1 MTPKNSKY
9 CYAIP
14 KGDSMKKETKMEI
27 LKSQQDAYFKA
38 SKKEKGR
45 ILNELCKLCHL
56 TRKHVIKRL
65 AKPFVSA
72 FDKKRLPKKKRRLK
86 YSQTL
91 LKLVAQVWKAFNY
104 PCGPKL
110 EPIIKDNEFSIKK
123 NFLVS
128 DKDYSLMC
136 QISPAQLDRRLK
148 NLDRDNKK
156 KAACCTRPG
165 RHLKVTI
172 PLVDPTVI
180 PKKPGACSMDLVAH
194 CGDNLS
200 GDFAY
205 SLNFTD
211 HFLGWTTAQAFI
223 GKSQIN
229 TTNALDVIFP
239 TLPFKVNDL
248 NSDNGSEFINAHLAK
263 FCKLHNIRFTR
274 SREYKKNDNARI
286 EQKNFTHVRKL
297 VGYLRY
303 DSQYLVSLLNKLYA
317 DAAMFQNLFV
327 PQSKLI
333 SKKRVASKIVKK
345 IDLYKTPLQRLELS
359 KSSNINQFLL
369 DKYILLRDSIDP
381 FELSASIDRQVSYI
395 TKIASKFKANAKI
408 LKAA

>member
-1 MTPKNSKY
+1 
-9 CYAIP
+9 
-14 KGDSMKKETKMEI
+14 MKKETKMEI
-27 LKSQQDAYFKA
+27 LKSQRDAYFKA
-38 SKKEKGR
+38 SKKEKGL

-72 FDKKRLPKKKRRLK
+72 FDKKCLPKKKRRLK
-86 YSQTL
+86 YSQAL
-91 LKLVAQVWKAFNY
+91 LKLVAQIWKAFNY

-110 EPIIKDNEFSIKK
+110 QPVIKDNEFSIKK
-123 NFLVS
+123 NFFVS
-128 DKDYSLMC
+128 DRDYILMY

-148 NLDRDNKK
+148 DLDRHDKK

-165 RHLKVTI
+165 RHLKATI
-172 PLVDPTVI
+172 PLVDPASI

-211 HFLGWTTAQAFI
+211 HFSGWTTPQAFI
-223 GKSQIN
+223 GKSQLN

-239 TLPFKVNDL
+239 SVPFKVNNL
-248 NSDNGSEFINAHLAK
+248 NSDNGSEFINAHLVK

-317 DAAMFQNLFV
+317 DAALFQNLFV

-333 SKKRVASKIVKK
+333 SKKRIASKLVKK
-345 IDLYKTPLQRLELS
+345 IDSYKTPLQRLLDSNS
-359 KSSNINQFLL
+359 KNINRSLL
-369 DKYILLRDSIDP
+369 NHYVSLRNSIDP
-381 FELSASIDRQVSYI
+381 FEFSDSIDRQVNFI
-395 TKIASKFKANAKI
+395 TKVASKFKANAKL